1 MMKKLLAHRQLMKM
15 LLVEAQIDES
25 SGDDDVVATAEIVT
39 RKCRHHRYTMKLLLL
54 HQVR

>member
-1 MMKKLLAHRQLMKM
+1 MMKKLLVHRQLMKM